1 MRVKVIKKD
10 GKPVAVRAAEING
23 RVINIALKD
32 ESNCLNWYNAIEKGI
47 PSSAEWLTISEN
59 FEEVNKALKRAGGEP
74 LKDEYYW
81 SSSGDY
87 YGDYH
92 AWVVR
97 PSDGSMYYD
106 YKNLSYRVRCVFIV
120 KKTKK
125 DIYIYR
131 TN

>member
-32 ESNCLNWYNAIEKGI
+32 ESNCLNWYNALEKGI
-47 PSSAEWLTISEN
+47 PSLAEWLAISEN
-59 FEEVNKALKRAGGEP
+59 FEAVNKALKRAGGEP

-81 SSSGDY
+81 SSSENY
-87 YGDYH
+87 YYDGY

-97 PSDGSMYYD
+97 PSDGTMYGYS
-106 YKNLSYRVRCVFIV
+106 KGSSHRVRCVFIEE
-120 KKTKK
+120 K
-125 DIYIYR
+125 
-131 TN
+131 

>member
-32 ESNCLNWYNAIEKGI
+32 ESNCLNWYNALEKGI
-47 PSSAEWLTISEN
+47 PSPAEWLAISEN
-59 FEEVNKALKRAGGEP
+59 FEAVNKALKRAGGEP

-81 SSSGDY
+81 SSSEYSYFDNY
-87 YGDYH
+87 

-97 PSDGSMYYD
+97 PSVGSMLASN
-106 YKNLSYRVRCVFIV
+106 KTNSYRVRCVFIEE
-120 KKTKK
+120 K
-125 DIYIYR
+125 
-131 TN
+131 

>member
-32 ESNCLNWYNAIEKGI
+32 ESNCLNWYNALEKGI
-47 PSSAEWLTISEN
+47 PSPAGWLAISEN
-59 FEEVNKALKRAGGEP
+59 FEAVNKALKRAGGEP

-81 SSSGDY
+81 SSSEY
-87 YGDYH
+87 TNTASH

-97 PSDGSMYYD
+97 PSDGTVDYS
-106 YKNLSYRVRCVFIV
+106 YKNYSYRVRCVFIEE
-120 KKTKK
+120 K
-125 DIYIYR
+125 
-131 TN
+131 

>member
-32 ESNCLNWYNAIEKGI
+32 ESNCLNWYNAPEKGI
-47 PSSAEWLTISEN
+47 PSPAEWLAISEN
-59 FEEVNKALKRAGGEP
+59 FEAVNKALKRAGGEP

-81 SSSGDY
+81 SSSENY
-87 YGDYH
+87 YYASH

-97 PSDGSMYYD
+97 PSDGSMD
-106 YKNLSYRVRCVFIV
+106 YTFKLYSYRVRCVFIEE
-120 KKTKK
+120 K
-125 DIYIYR
+125 
-131 TN
+131 